1 MNIGHGKVHPSLI
14 IPLYSDLLQYCLLH
28 PAIADS
34 VNLSTSI
41 NHIDLSVYHGLS
53 WFIHLNDLYQNIHIR
68 SYSSGRLAMA
78 IVFSHWTYS
87 TFFRWHQS
95 SNTQITAAAGMRAVV
110 VAASLRGPSG
120 TSAQSLLTCE
130 HRLQVSQNYLSITI
144 ISVYLSIS
152 IGFQWFPTQ
161 PCDWG
166 IPNFVRMPKRTASAK
181 FWLQFWRRLLFAK

>member
-1 MNIGHGKVHPSLI
+1 MVKYIHPSLSHCI
-14 IPLYSDLLQYCLLH
+14 LIYCSTVYSIQRSPIPSIYQH
-28 PAIADS
+28 
-34 VNLSTSI
+34 LSTISI
-41 NHIDLSVYHGLS
+41 YRFIMVYHGLS

-68 SYSSGRLAMA
+68 SYSSGRLAMG
-78 IVFSHWTYS
+78 IVFSHWKYS